1 MIQCSGNRVNSVKGS
16 ACLLTFFSSSHCFH
30 AHNVVNDEFEPSHGI
45 LHKNAGSTHDVEPI
59 TVALETGELSLEE
72 KLARV
77 PDAPDPVLLYS
88 AYVT

>member
-1 MIQCSGNRVNSVKGS
+1 MR
-16 ACLLTFFSSSHCFH
+16 LLTYIF
-30 AHNVVNDEFEPSHGI
+30 PSDASPSATWTMTNLSQTHGV
-45 LHKNAGSTHDVEPI
+45 LYKNAGSTHDVEPI

-72 KLARV
+72 KLAHV